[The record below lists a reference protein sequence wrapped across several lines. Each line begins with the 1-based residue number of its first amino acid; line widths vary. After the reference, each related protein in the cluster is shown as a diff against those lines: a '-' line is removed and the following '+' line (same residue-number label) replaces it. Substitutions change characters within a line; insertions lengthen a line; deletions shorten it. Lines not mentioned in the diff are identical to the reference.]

1 MNKDELIGNIKHWIG
16 LDEEI
21 KNLQRRIKEKRKEK
35 VSCPFCSNI
44 LTRGC
49 LIRHKKYSCKNKPE

>member
-35 VSCPFCSNI
+35 
-44 LTRGC
+44 
-49 LIRHKKYSCKNKPE
+49 K